1 MLEVSFRVCLVKQ
14 LQQFKM
20 IPVLNYSSLV
30 KQPAKLVEVN
40 AGNSEAVIQ
49 KSKQHKRVDRTEQ

>member
-1 MLEVSFRVCLVKQ
+1 MLEVSFKAWLVKQ

-20 IPVLNYSSLV
+20 IAVLNYSSLI

-40 AGNSEAVIQ
+40 VGNSEAVIQ
-49 KSKQHKRVDRTEQ
+49 KPKQQK